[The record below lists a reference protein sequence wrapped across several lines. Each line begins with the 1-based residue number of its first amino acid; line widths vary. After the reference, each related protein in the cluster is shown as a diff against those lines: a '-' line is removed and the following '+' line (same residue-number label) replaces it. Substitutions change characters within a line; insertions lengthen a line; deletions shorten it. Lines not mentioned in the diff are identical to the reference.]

1 MSIVVDFPGGN
12 VYHYK
17 RLRTYEKCTGI
28 QLYNCEY
35 SLDISLVDETT
46 WKQRRT
52 KDMSIFMLG
61 IDHNMAPVDIR
72 ALFAFTRKN
81 TGEALLKLKKEP
93 GICGCIILST
103 CNRLELWVS
112 TEENEKPELYQ
123 WLCRLKGIEGEEYR
137 KYFISRENE
146 EAVEHLFYLT
156 SGLKSQI
163 LGEDQILTQVKDALS
178 FAREE
183 FTTDSVLEVL
193 FRMAVTAGKKIKT
206 EVPFS
211 HGNPS
216 VIHQAIRF
224 LEEGGYHVRNKVCM
238 VIGNGEMGKMAAQ
251 TLREACADLTVTIRQ
266 YRSGVVNI
274 PVGCSRINY
283 GERMDYLPECD
294 LVVSATASPNYTLTE
309 ELFEDVR
316 VERPMILIDLAV
328 PRDIDPEIR
337 KKENITLYDMDSFR
351 TSETPKELA
360 DNLEAAGKIVKEQ
373 MEEFSQWLDGRDIIP
388 RIQEIKA
395 DAVEDLNLRIEKIF
409 RKTPMEDSDRENL
422 KKAVDTAAG
431 KVVNKLIF
439 GLRDSLNQDVF
450 LECVEGL
457 EKLYEE

>member
-1 MSIVVDFPGGN
+1 MSIVVDFPCGN

-46 WKQRRT
+46 RKQRRT

-251 TLREACADLTVTIRQ
+251 TLREAGADVTVTIRQ

-409 RKTPMEDSDRENL
+409 RKTPMEDSDREKL

>member
-17 RLRTYEKCTGI
+17 RLRIYEKCTGI

-35 SLDISLVDETT
+35 LLDISLVDETT

-251 TLREACADLTVTIRQ
+251 TLKEAGADVTVTIRQ

-373 MEEFSQWLDGRDIIP
+373 MEEFFQWLDGRDIIP

-409 RKTPMEDSDRENL
+409 RKTPMEDSDREKL

>member
-1 MSIVVDFPGGN
+1 
-12 VYHYK
+12 
-17 RLRTYEKCTGI
+17 
-28 QLYNCEY
+28 
-35 SLDISLVDETT
+35 
-46 WKQRRT
+46 
-52 KDMSIFMLG
+52 MSIFMLG

-251 TLREACADLTVTIRQ
+251 TLREAGADVTVTIRQ

-274 PVGCSRINY
+274 PLGCKRINY
-283 GERMDYLPECD
+283 GDRMEYMPQCD
-294 LVVSATASPNYTLTE
+294 LVVSATASPNFTLRE
-309 ELFEDVR
+309 ELFQGIRTKDDL
-316 VERPMILIDLAV
+316 ILIDLAV
-328 PRDIDPEIR
+328 PRDIEPSVG
-337 KKENITLYDMDSFR
+337 KLQGITLYDMDSFR
-351 TSETPKELA
+351 IEEVPAELQE
-360 DNLEAAGKIVKEQ
+360 NLEAAGAIVREQ
-373 MEEFSQWLDGRDIIP
+373 MDEFFQWLDGRALIP
-388 RIQEIKA
+388 RIQDIK
-395 DAVEDLNLRIEKIF
+395 DEAVNDLNLRIAKILK
-409 RKTPMEDSDRENL
+409 KTPMEEDDRQNL
-422 KKAVDTAAG
+422 VHAVDTAAG

-439 GLRDSLNQDVF
+439 GLRDSLNQEIF
-450 LECVEGL
+450 LECVAGL
-457 EKLYEE
+457 EKIYEE

>member
-1 MSIVVDFPGGN
+1 MSISM
-12 VYHYK
+12 
-17 RLRTYEKCTGI
+17 I
-28 QLYNCEY
+28 
-35 SLDISLVDETT
+35 
-46 WKQRRT
+46 
-52 KDMSIFMLG
+52 G
-61 IDHNMAPVDIR
+61 IDHSMAPIDIR

-81 TGEALLKLKKEP
+81 AGEAMEKIKEQP
-93 GICGCIILST
+93 GINGCIILST
-103 CNRLELWVS
+103 CNRLEVWASVDEE
-112 TEENEKPELYQ
+112 TEISLYEE
-123 WLCRLKGIEGEEYR
+123 LCRLKKIQNREYE
-137 KYFISRENE
+137 KYFIKREGHD
-146 EAVEHLFYLT
+146 AVEHLFYLA

-163 LGEDQILTQVKDALS
+163 LGEDQILTQVKDALGI
-178 FAREE
+178 AREH
-183 FTTDSVLEVL
+183 FTTDGALEVL

-216 VIHQAIRF
+216 VIHQAIQM
-224 LEEGGYHVRNKVCM
+224 LEKQGYSVKEKVCM

-251 TLREACADLTVTIRQ
+251 TLREAGADVTVTIRQ
-266 YRSGVVNI
+266 YRSGVVSI

-337 KKENITLYDMDSFR
+337 KKDNITLYDMDSFR
-351 TSETPKELA
+351 TGETPKELA
-360 DNLEAAGKIVKEQ
+360 DNLEAAGSIVKAQ
-373 MEEFSQWLDGRDIIP
+373 MNEFFQWLEGRDIIP

-439 GLRDSLNQDVF
+439 GLRDSLNQDAF

>member
-17 RLRTYEKCTGI
+17 RLWTYEKCTGI
-28 QLYNCEY
+28 QLYKCKY
-35 SLDISLVDETT
+35 SLDISVVDETT

-251 TLREACADLTVTIRQ
+251 TLREAGADVTVTIRQ

-439 GLRDSLNQDVF
+439 GLRDSLNQDIF